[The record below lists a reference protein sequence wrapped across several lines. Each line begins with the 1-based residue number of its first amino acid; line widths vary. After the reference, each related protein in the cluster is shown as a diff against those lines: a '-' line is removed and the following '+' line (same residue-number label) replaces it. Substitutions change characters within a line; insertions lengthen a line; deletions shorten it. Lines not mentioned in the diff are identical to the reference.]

1 MKLMSE
7 FREGMWGVALR
18 AVGLL
23 DADAI
28 DPVEQLRRCER
39 LAARPEVERW
49 LIGAAGVAPEALQ
62 LRDVLQEPVDER
74 SACAG
79 STARWPASRP

>member
-23 DADAI
+23 DADAL
-28 DPVEQLRRCER
+28 DPAEQLA
-39 LAARPEVERW
+39 LAA
-49 LIGAAGVAPEALQ
+49 
-62 LRDVLQEPVDER
+62 
-74 SACAG
+74 SATPPG
-79 STARWPASRP
+79 RRSTAG